1 MPLFLVE
8 RNFTDQVNIS
18 SEEFRQI
25 KQITD
30 ELGPDWLFTFLSS
43 DKKKAYCLYEATDP
57 QQLRDHAEV
66 IGLPA
71 DSILEVNQAWPEPGV
86 KKEHRLDGIS

>member
-8 RNFTDQVNIS
+8 RNFAEQANIS
-18 SEEFRQI
+18 SDEFRQI

-30 ELGPDWLFTFLSS
+30 EIGPDWLFTFLSA

-57 QQLRDHAEV
+57 LQLREHAQV

-71 DSILEVNQAWPEPGV
+71 DSILEVNKVWPQTVTG
-86 KKEHRLDGIS
+86 

>member
-8 RNFTDQVNIS
+8 RNFAEQVNIS

-25 KQITD
+25 KEITT
-30 ELGPDWLFTFLSS
+30 ELGADWLFTFLSS

-57 QQLRDHAEV
+57 QQLREHAQL

-71 DSILEVNQAWPEPGV
+71 DSILEVTKVWPEGA
-86 KKEHRLDGIS
+86 